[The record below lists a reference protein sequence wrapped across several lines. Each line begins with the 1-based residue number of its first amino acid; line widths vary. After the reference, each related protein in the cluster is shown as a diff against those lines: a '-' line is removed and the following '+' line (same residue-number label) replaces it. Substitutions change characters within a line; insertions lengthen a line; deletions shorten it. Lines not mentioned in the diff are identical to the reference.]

1 MFNSLKKIFS
11 NSVSSDYIGESLAEL
26 LLGKEHDVV
35 VEMLSKKMGVTE
47 SEIAL
52 LLPSLYLFSY
62 KVVTKRNALQLS
74 SSVLDNI
81 YYSLKYYLVNI
92 SVSRYNLK
100 QAETLVVG
108 RVSSEVDK
116 YIKIYN
122 TQQERDFKE
131 IITFIHKSLIGVE
144 KDLEISMYLLELL
157 YSNIT
162 IIQDYLIDLSMKR
175 TIINNYKNKKYK
187 YKDM

>member
-11 NSVSSDYIGESLAEL
+11 NSVSSDHIGQSLAEL
-26 LLGKEHDVV
+26 LLGNEHDDIL
-35 VEMLSKKMGVTE
+35 EMLSEKIGVTE
-47 SEIAL
+47 SEIAM

-81 YYSLKYYLVNI
+81 YYSFKYHLVHI

-100 QAETLVVG
+100 QAETLVAG

-122 TQQERDFKE
+122 AQQEIDFKE
-131 IITFIHKSLIGVE
+131 IVTFVHKSLIGVE

-162 IIQDYLIDLSMKR
+162 IIQDYLIDLSVKN

-187 YKDM
+187 NK